1 MTVEDEMVKFSDYQK
16 LKYVEWLEFLARC
29 AYAKY
34 VGDETVPLAVKLE
47 QILDSVLPVFGLK
60 RKEAE
65 EDIGDDDTSEESVFI
80 EDEDI
85 EKARGLMDYFE
96 ELIFKEK

>member
-1 MTVEDEMVKFSDYQK
+1 MTVQDEMTKHADYQK
-16 LKYVEWLEFLARC
+16 LKYVEFLEFIARV

-34 VGDETVPLAVKLE
+34 VEEEQMPLAIKVE

-65 EDIGDDDTSEESVFI
+65 EDIGDDDTSEESVFVL
-80 EDEDI
+80 DEDI
-85 EKARGLMDYFE
+85 EKSKAEMDYYE
-96 ELIFKEK
+96 ELIFKDK